1 MIPKDKLLH
10 LGMGV
15 GSTVVLAAI
24 HFLSLGWAVA
34 IGGIVFGVF
43 YEAQQWYRKEGQPD
57 AWDAI
62 ATALPGIVAGAAWEL
77 FNRL

>member
-15 GSTVVLAAI
+15 GSTVVIGAI
-24 HFLSLGWAVA
+24 HFLSLGVAVA

-43 YEAQQWYRKEGQPD
+43 YEFQQWYRKEGQPD

-77 FNRL
+77 FKRM